1 MAKSTSGQYSIVNL
15 VMDLYEFLPSFV
27 MSQNLSVLDRR
38 FSECTIALPPGK
50 CIDFYFGVMLVFD
63 NQVKAVPGA
72 YQQVPRQD
80 VCF

>member
-1 MAKSTSGQYSIVNL
+1 MS
-15 VMDLYEFLPSFV
+15 FRSFV
-27 MSQNLSVLDRR
+27 MFKNLGVFDRC

-80 VCF
+80 VRF